1 MSDQRVQFHTLREQ
15 VRLRHRVSVVLLSG
29 FVLVL
34 PLGCVGAQT
43 EQIVGTRGALP
54 ASAEIDA
61 VPFFPQEQYYCGPS
75 SLAMAL
81 AWSGLPVMPDDLVAA
96 VYTPGR
102 EGTFAPDIV
111 AAARRNGRLAV
122 EIHALDDVLKELAAG
137 HPVIVFQNLR
147 LSLFPQWHFAVA
159 IGYDLNA
166 RQLVLRS
173 GTTRRF
179 VMPLDAFE
187 NTWRRADYWALVV
200 LPPEAAPATTDP
212 EPWLAA
218 AAGLERAGRPHEA
231 QLAYETFLARWPDNR
246 SAQMGR
252 ANALFALDRFDG
264 AEQVYKDLVARDP
277 LMADAWNNLAYA
289 LYRQGKRDEAVRAA
303 ERAVAIGGA
312 QSADYADTLKDV
324 SAPLN

>member
-1 MSDQRVQFHTLREQ
+1 
-15 VRLRHRVSVVLLSG
+15 VRLSYRLSVVLLSG
-29 FVLVL
+29 LVL
-34 PLGCVGAQT
+34 FGPLGCVGAQT
-43 EQIVGTRGALP
+43 ERIIASRGALP
-54 ASAEIDA
+54 AMAEIER

-102 EGTFAPDIV
+102 EGTFASDIV
-111 AAARRNGRLAV
+111 TAARRNGRLAV
-122 EIHALDDVLKELAAG
+122 EIHALDDVLAELAAG

-159 IGYDLNA
+159 IGYDLEE
-166 RQLVLRS
+166 RQLILRS
-173 GTTRRF
+173 GTTRRL

-187 NTWRRADYWALVV
+187 NTWRRAEYWALVV
-200 LPPEAAPATTDP
+200 LPPDTAPATADP

-218 AAGLERAGRPHEA
+218 ATGLERVSRPQEA
-231 QLAYETFLARWPDNR
+231 QLAYDAFLARWPQNR

-252 ANALFALDRFDG
+252 ANALFALDRFDR
-264 AEQVYKDLVARDP
+264 AEQAYKDIVAGDP
-277 LMADAWNNLAYA
+277 LMAEAWNNLAYA

-303 ERAVAIGGA
+303 MRAVAIGGS
-312 QSADYADTLKDV
+312 QSADYADTLREV
-324 SAPLN
+324 SAPMQ

>member
-1 MSDQRVQFHTLREQ
+1 M
-15 VRLRHRVSVVLLSG
+15 
-29 FVLVL
+29 
-34 PLGCVGAQT
+34 
-43 EQIVGTRGALP
+43 
-54 ASAEIDA
+54 AEIER

-102 EGTFAPDIV
+102 EGTLAPDIV

-159 IGYDLNA
+159 IGYDLNE
-166 RQLVLRS
+166 RQLILRS
-173 GTTRRF
+173 GTTRRR
-179 VMPLDAFE
+179 VIPLDAFE

-200 LPPEAAPATTDP
+200 LPPDGAPATADP

-218 AAGLERAGRPHEA
+218 AAGLERVNRPLEA
-231 QLAYETFLARWPDNR
+231 QLAYDAFLVRWPENR

-252 ANALFALDRFDG
+252 ANALFALNRFDR
-264 AEQVYKDLVARDP
+264 AEQAYKEIVAGDP
-277 LMADAWNNLAYA
+277 LMAEAWNNLAYA
-289 LYRQGKRDEAVRAA
+289 LYRQGRRDEAVQAA
-303 ERAVAIGGA
+303 MRAVAIGGA
-312 QSADYADTLKDV
+312 QSADYADTLKEV
-324 SAPLN
+324 SAPVQ